1 LQHNLIAIV
10 GLGTFLTLRKLLIK
24 EKINGTVILLG
35 TPAEEGGGGKIKLLE
50 QGAYDGMDA
59 CLSEYPLAGDLAFNL
74 LPATNCDG
82 PLFQSLVSHPSTAS
96 AGGKYGHVGPSLASA
111 FLDVEYTGRT

>member
-1 LQHNLIAIV
+1 MISRADIHQLFQIRCPARYRSRLWSTSFSVTFYRILRIDLDLPSQHNLIAIV

-50 QGAYDGMDA
+50 KGAYDGMDA
-59 CLSEYPLAGDLAFNL
+59 CLSE
-74 LPATNCDG
+74 
-82 PLFQSLVSHPSTAS
+82 SLGA
-96 AGGKYGHVGPSLASA
+96 Y
-111 FLDVEYTGRT
+111 